1 MPNVPSIGVL
11 VVDDHPAVRAGLRAL
26 IDAEHDMHAVGEA
39 GDMYDLAPAV
49 RRFGPDVVVLDYQL
63 PGDDGITLCHRIK
76 RSVNAPGVMLYSS
89 FVGPAMAVPARIAG
103 ADAVV
108 DKAIAP
114 RELLAIIRRRAA
126 GESLALQIT
135 SETLNIAGEQLPA
148 EDLPIL
154 GMLVHGSPIS
164 DIADALRLTREE
176 VDHRIERILGRLVA
190 RRSQQD

>member
-1 MPNVPSIGVL
+1 MPNVANISVL

-49 RRFGPDVVVLDYQL
+49 RRFAPDVVVLDYQL
-63 PGDDGITLCHRIK
+63 PGDDGITLCRRIK
-76 RSVNAPGVMLYSS
+76 RSVNAPRVMLYSS

-108 DKAIAP
+108 DKATSP
-114 RELLAIIRRRAA
+114 RELLAIIRRLAA
-126 GESLALQIT
+126 GESLPPETT
-135 SETLNIAGEQLPA
+135 SEMLNIAGERLPA
-148 EDLPIL
+148 EDLPVL
-154 GMLVHGSPIS
+154 GMLVHGSPAS

-176 VDHRIERILGRLVA
+176 VDRRIERVLGRLET